1 MTCRYGT
8 ANPTWNLQTDGFMSA
23 TLEVDAAPN
32 RDGMGGRIVVGQ
44 IHGQD
49 DESVNF
55 QDSGGKNAGLAQVLT
70 VAWRADR
77 REMMIR

>member
-1 MTCRYGT
+1 
-8 ANPTWNLQTDGFMSA
+8 MSA

-55 QDSGGKNAGLAQVLT
+55 QDSGGKNAGLAQVLRIFICALGNT
-70 VAWRADR
+70 PA
-77 REMMIR
+77 REIYIAYIIAILC

>member
-1 MTCRYGT
+1 
-8 ANPTWNLQTDGFMSA
+8 MSA

-32 RDGMGGRIVVGQ
+32 RDGMGGRIVGQ

-49 DESVNF
+49 DETVNF

-77 REMMIR
+77 REVMIR